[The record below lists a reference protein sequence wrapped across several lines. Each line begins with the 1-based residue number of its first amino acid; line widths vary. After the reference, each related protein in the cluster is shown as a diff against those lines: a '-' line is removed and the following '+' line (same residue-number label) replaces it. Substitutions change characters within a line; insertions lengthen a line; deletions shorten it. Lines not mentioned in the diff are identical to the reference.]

1 MDPNN
6 YFMNCGIFLNPAAA
20 AQQPNMFMGLPPPP
34 QQNVT
39 AATTTNNNNKSA
51 PAKKG
56 RASKKSNLNLSDAEK
71 VKKRLDANRI
81 AARESRKRKKV
92 LVEELQRSVR
102 FPYIDVM
109 LFCMYPFVCT
119 RLLGAWGPMCTP
131 LAKVDINY
139 FYSYLVLLFVNPS
152 QVIFF
157 SRANNQL
164 KQKNEELE
172 RMLLQAQSLIVSGKT
187 GESSGGGG
195 GEGESK
201 VKTEGGGGPVKTEDD
216 FGNPLILPDVAAP
229 NNNDEGGG
237 TAAEEDQS
245 STDVTL
251 DKGLIDENT
260 KTDAATTSSQQP
272 NPEISTT
279 LTPQQLTTTVLQ
291 HPIPLEWVPRTSGAP
306 QPPPVGAPVAPMI
319 DPSMYNMMMMT
330 PGNPMMLAN
339 PMMALQVFQ
348 QMNNTVAAGVPAAP
362 NNQLPQGAAAAA
374 PTAAAVNPFPFMPPA
389 MGNVIMPTPGGAFNP
404 FLGAAAAANAAG
416 QQQQTTSAPNPAPA
430 AAATTAP
437 TDGAA
442 SSSAGGGEASEDKIL
457 RSL

>member
-1 MDPNN
+1 
-6 YFMNCGIFLNPAAA
+6 
-20 AQQPNMFMGLPPPP
+20 
-34 QQNVT
+34 
-39 AATTTNNNNKSA
+39 
-51 PAKKG
+51 
-56 RASKKSNLNLSDAEK
+56 
-71 VKKRLDANRI
+71 
-81 AARESRKRKKV
+81 
-92 LVEELQRSVR
+92 
-102 FPYIDVM
+102 
-109 LFCMYPFVCT
+109 
-119 RLLGAWGPMCTP
+119 
-131 LAKVDINY
+131 
-139 FYSYLVLLFVNPS
+139 
-152 QVIFF
+152 
-157 SRANNQL
+157 
-164 KQKNEELE
+164 
-172 RMLLQAQSLIVSGKT
+172 MLLQAQSQIIISGKT
-187 GESSGGGG
+187 GGSSGGG
-195 GEGESK
+195 GEGEKK
-201 VKTEGGGGPVKTEDD
+201 VKTEVGGPVKTEDGRTEDD
-216 FGNPLILPDVAAP
+216 FGNKLILEPDVAVP
-229 NNNDEGGG
+229 NNNDEGGN

-260 KTDAATTSSQQP
+260 KTDAAATSSQQP
-272 NPEISTT
+272 NPEIPTT

-306 QPPPVGAPVAPMI
+306 QPPVVGAPVAPMI
-319 DPSMYNMMMMT
+319 DPNMYNMMMMT

-339 PMMALQVFQ
+339 PMMALQMFQ

-362 NNQLPQGAAAAA
+362 NNQLPQGAAAA

-404 FLGAAAAANAAG
+404 FLGAAAAANAAAGG

>member
-1 MDPNN
+1 M
-6 YFMNCGIFLNPAAA
+6 
-20 AQQPNMFMGLPPPP
+20 
-34 QQNVT
+34 
-39 AATTTNNNNKSA
+39 
-51 PAKKG
+51 
-56 RASKKSNLNLSDAEK
+56 
-71 VKKRLDANRI
+71 
-81 AARESRKRKKV
+81 
-92 LVEELQRSVR
+92 
-102 FPYIDVM
+102 
-109 LFCMYPFVCT
+109 
-119 RLLGAWGPMCTP
+119 
-131 LAKVDINY
+131 
-139 FYSYLVLLFVNPS
+139 NPS

-172 RMLLQAQSLIVSGKT
+172 RMLLQAQSQIISGKT

-195 GEGESK
+195 EGENK
-201 VKTEGGGGPVKTEDD
+201 VKAEGSGGPVKTEDD
-216 FGNPLILPDVAAP
+216 FGNPLILEPDVAAP
-229 NNNDEGGG
+229 NNNDEGGN

-251 DKGLIDENT
+251 DKCLIEEQT

-272 NPEISTT
+272 NPEIPTT

-306 QPPPVGAPVAPMI
+306 SQPPVGAPVAPMI
-319 DPSMYNMMMMT
+319 DPNMYNMMMMT

-339 PMMALQVFQ
+339 PMMALQMFQ
-348 QMNNTVAAGVPAAP
+348 QMNNTVAAAGVPAAP
-362 NNQLPQGAAAAA
+362 TNQLPQGAAAA

-404 FLGAAAAANAAG
+404 FLGAAAAAANGAG

>member
-1 MDPNN
+1 
-6 YFMNCGIFLNPAAA
+6 
-20 AQQPNMFMGLPPPP
+20 
-34 QQNVT
+34 
-39 AATTTNNNNKSA
+39 
-51 PAKKG
+51 
-56 RASKKSNLNLSDAEK
+56 
-71 VKKRLDANRI
+71 
-81 AARESRKRKKV
+81 
-92 LVEELQRSVR
+92 
-102 FPYIDVM
+102 
-109 LFCMYPFVCT
+109 
-119 RLLGAWGPMCTP
+119 
-131 LAKVDINY
+131 
-139 FYSYLVLLFVNPS
+139 
-152 QVIFF
+152 
-157 SRANNQL
+157 
-164 KQKNEELE
+164 
-172 RMLLQAQSLIVSGKT
+172 MLLQAQSQIISGNA
-187 GESSGGGG
+187 GESSGAG

-201 VKTEGGGGPVKTEDD
+201 VKTESEGGGPVKTEDD
-216 FGNPLILPDVAAP
+216 FGNPLILEPDVAAP
-229 NNNDEGGG
+229 NNNDEGG

-272 NPEISTT
+272 NPEIPTT

-306 QPPPVGAPVAPMI
+306 SQPPVGAPVAPMI
-319 DPSMYNMMMMT
+319 DPNMYNMMMMT

-339 PMMALQVFQ
+339 PMMALQMFQ
-348 QMNNTVAAGVPAAP
+348 QMNNTVVAGVPAAP
-362 NNQLPQGAAAAA
+362 NNQLPQGAAAA

-404 FLGAAAAANAAG
+404 FLGATAAANSSG